1 MNITA
6 LLFLLVTGIANAQNI
21 GNPEDDERAREFFIS
36 GKSLYQEGR
45 YRDALVAFETAYRKS
60 SRPAI
65 LRSIAYCHE
74 KLGEFE
80 SALAVLRRYRGLTD
94 DEDKIE
100 SIDQAI
106 KRIESQMLAILEADL
121 KKSEAE
127 AVEPPPETRSVNEP
141 VPPPQPEPVYEERPR
156 WRVGAGPI
164 VLYSFAGVGAVVG
177 GIFAVQAGRAR
188 TETAALCSQGDAIFC
203 RDTAAKSINQDWLYS
218 LIADTGFGVAA
229 AGAVA
234 GTIWMVHENAS
245 PTNVQVGVGLNGV
258 QLKGR
263 F

>member
-1 MNITA
+1 MKITV
-6 LLFLLVTGIANAQNI
+6 LLCLLVTGVANAQNI
-21 GNPEDDERAREFFIS
+21 GNAEDDERAREFFIS

-74 KLGEFE
+74 KLGEFD
-80 SALAVLRRYRGLTD
+80 SALAVLRRYRGLA

-100 SIDQAI
+100 GIDQAI
-106 KRIESQMLAILEADL
+106 RRIESQMIAFLEADL

-127 AVEPPPETRSVNEP
+127 AYEPPPETSP
-141 VPPPQPEPVYEERPR
+141 VYESEPPPRPEPVYEERPR

-218 LIADTGFGVAA
+218 LIADTGFGVAG